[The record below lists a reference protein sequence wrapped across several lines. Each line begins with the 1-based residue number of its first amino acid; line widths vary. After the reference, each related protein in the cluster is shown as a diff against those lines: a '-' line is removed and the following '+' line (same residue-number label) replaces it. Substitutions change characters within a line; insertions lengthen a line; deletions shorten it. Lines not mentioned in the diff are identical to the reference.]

1 MTLPVLAGLSD
12 NTGLIFKGCRKAE
25 TDPMTQLLKHL
36 PENTQGRDFVVG
48 DLHGYYDA
56 LEQKLQECEFD
67 PRHDRLLAVG
77 DLIDRGPDSVRCLEL
92 VKEPWFFSVQGN
104 HERFFLRSLAG
115 DANASRILQENGG
128 GWMLLYSDEELA
140 QLAALIEEKMPLA
153 MEVPWQGRRLG
164 ILHAEVPED
173 DWHCLPDSM
182 AALSPR
188 MLEVMVSQRSRLRQQ
203 RTDPVHNI
211 DAIACGHTIVER
223 PIRLGNVHY
232 LETGICVPQLQGYLT
247 LVELPRFFASD
258 WLEPSI

>member
-1 MTLPVLAGLSD
+1 MP
-12 NTGLIFKGCRKAE
+12 
-25 TDPMTQLLKHL
+25 QLLKHL

-56 LEQKLQECEFD
+56 LMQALDAQQFD
-67 PRHDRLLAVG
+67 VNQDRLLAVG

-92 VKEPWFFSVQGN
+92 VREPWFFSVQGN

-115 DANASRILQENGG
+115 DHNASRILQENGG
-128 GWMLLYSDEELA
+128 GWMQLYSDDELA
-140 QLAALIEEKMPLA
+140 QLATLIEEKMPLA
-153 MEVPWQGRRLG
+153 MEVPWQGRKLG

-173 DWHCLPDSM
+173 DWHALPDSV

-203 RTDPVHNI
+203 RTDPVRHI
-211 DAIACGHTIVER
+211 DAVACGHTIVER
-223 PIRLGNVHY
+223 PTRLGNVHY

-247 LVELPRFFASD
+247 LVELSRFFAPD
-258 WLEPSI
+258 WLELPV